1 MQAIKD
7 AADTEE
13 AEIEK
18 ESQSAAPAESSA
30 PDFSN
35 LRKVKELS
43 QKLGVKAQPGDANL
57 GSKEKIAEAMV

>member
-1 MQAIKD
+1 VQAIKD

-13 AEIEK
+13 QEIER
-18 ESQSAAPAESSA
+18 EAQSAAAPAESSA

-43 QKLGVKAQPGDANL
+43 
-57 GSKEKIAEAMV
+57 